1 MVNRLK
7 VANVLSVKQLHA
19 QGWSQRKIARELGV
33 SRSAVAR
40 HLKNQADLAQ
50 TEVPSEGSNEAKAPT
65 GSEAASNSSN
75 EAKAPTGSGSL
86 CQPFRQTILA
96 KLAQNLSAQRIF
108 QDLILEHGFE
118 GKYHSVRRFVAKLNQ
133 STPLPFR
140 RIEVAPGQEAQI
152 DFGTGAPIIDA
163 NGKRRRT
170 HVLRV
175 VLSHSRKGYSQAVY
189 QQTTDNFIHCIENA
203 FRHFGGVPKTIVPD
217 NLKAAVIKADWYDP
231 ELNPKLRSFSEH
243 YGTVVLPTKPRTP
256 RHKGKVERGVDYVQ
270 ENGLKGKTFRTLE
283 EQNAYLLHWETTVA
297 DTRIHGTT
305 KQQVLKV
312 FEEVERKALGKL
324 PLDYFPCFQEGQRK
338 VSRDGHVAVN
348 KSYYSVPPEHLGR
361 TVWVRWDARVVRVFN
376 DAMQLICVHATVTPG
391 RFSTLDEHLA
401 SEKIHPIERGA
412 DWLLKKAE
420 NIGEN
425 TKNWSQGLVAHRGIE
440 AIRVLHGLLSLAGK
454 HPSVVIDK
462 ACEIAHANGCYK
474 LQPLR
479 KLIEHTEA
487 KQQQFDFLDQHPL
500 IRNLSEYGDVLRVD
514 FQKEVLR

>member
-7 VANVLSVKQLHA
+7 VANLLSIKQLHA

-33 SRSAVAR
+33 SRDAVAR
-40 HLKNQADLAQ
+40 HLKQTTDLASPMRSV
-50 TEVPSEGSNEAKAPT
+50 EDSNKAKAPT
-65 GSEAASNSSN
+65 GSEEQPNSSN
-75 EAKAPTGSGSL
+75 KAKAPTGSGSL
-86 CQPFRQTILA
+86 CQPFRETILA
-96 KLAQNLSAQRIF
+96 KLEQNLSAQRIF
-108 QDLILEHGFE
+108 QDLVLEHGFE
-118 GKYHSVRRFVAKLNQ
+118 GKYHSVRRFIAKLNQ
-133 STPLPFR
+133 ANPLPFR

-152 DFGTGAPIIDA
+152 DFGTGAPITCED
-163 NGKRRRT
+163 GKRRRT

-189 QQTTDNFIHCIENA
+189 QQTTDNFIHCIESA

-217 NLKAAVIKADWYDP
+217 NLKAAVLKADWYDP

-270 ENGLKGKTFRTLE
+270 ENALKGKTFRTLE
-283 EQNAYLLHWETTVA
+283 EQNEYLLHWEATVA

-312 FEEVERKALGKL
+312 FEEVERKALEKL
-324 PLDYFPCFQEGQRK
+324 PLEYFPCFQEGQRK

-361 TVWVRWDARVVRVFN
+361 TMWVRWDSRVVRVFN
-376 DAMQLICVHATVTPG
+376 GAMRQICVHATVTPG
-391 RFSTLDEHLA
+391 RFSTLDEHIA
-401 SEKIHPIERGA
+401 SEKIHPIERGT
-412 DWLLKKAE
+412 DWLLKKAS

-425 TKNWSQGLVAHRGIE
+425 AKSWSHGLVAHRGIE
-440 AIRVLHGLLSLAGK
+440 AIRVLYGLLNLSNK
-454 HPSVVIDK
+454 HPSAVIDK

-500 IRNLSEYGDVLRVD
+500 IRNLSEYGDVLRVN
-514 FQKEVLR
+514 FQKEVL